1 MYGQTNAQGGG
12 TLLENRV
19 SAVETAIP
27 VNELRI
33 YEDSRNTASFSI
45 SGLPNVS
52 ADRFKYGLLYGG
64 TSASSHFFFLIFI
77 GTDGTVVMREIVNT
91 TGRTFTGEVSN
102 GVLTITSSSTV
113 YGGIRLIWLN

>member
-64 TSASSHFFFLIFI
+64 ISASSHFFFLIFI
-77 GTDGTVVMREIVNT
+77 GTDGTVVMRDIVNT